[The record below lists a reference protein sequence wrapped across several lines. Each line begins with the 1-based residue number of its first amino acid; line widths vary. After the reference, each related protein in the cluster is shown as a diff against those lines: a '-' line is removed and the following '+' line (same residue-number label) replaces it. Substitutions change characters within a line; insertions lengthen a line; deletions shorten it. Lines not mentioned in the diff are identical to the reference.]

1 MFKALYIKAMIKI
14 FFLMLILAGIST
26 KTIQD
31 LNFNEETSFDKN
43 NNEFS
48 FEYNTYGPLIT
59 YVSQ

>member
-1 MFKALYIKAMIKI
+1 MTKI
-14 FFLMLILAGIST
+14 FLLMLILAGIST

-43 NNEFS
+43 NKEFS
-48 FEYNTYGPLIT
+48 FEYDTYGPLIT